1 MHTKNTIS
9 QTISN
14 RMLLAVLLFIVA
26 AIFSHSV
33 YAQNE
38 KLDTAL
44 LEKIC
49 HEVMDKYLDEVSED
63 DLVKWGIDGILSH
76 LDPYTD
82 FYTLDRVDQLH
93 SITTG
98 EYEGVGLYL
107 DVQDGKIVVT
117 QPIENS
123 PASRAGI
130 LPGDVIT
137 AINGQKI
144 TGYNLKQ
151 TSALVRGEK
160 GTMVLLEIER
170 LGEPSLLK
178 FKVIR
183 EKIEIQDI
191 PFSGTVS
198 EGIGY
203 IRLKHF
209 SQKAVSAVEKALVD
223 FRKRR
228 ISRIIL
234 DLRDNPGGLLSTAVG
249 VTDLFAEK
257 GSLIVST
264 KGRKNAYTNKHKARR
279 RPIIHNA
286 SLIVLVNKSSASAA
300 EIVAGAIQDLDLGLV
315 AGQQTFGKG
324 LVQTV
329 LYPSGIMAMK
339 MTTAKYFTPSGR
351 SIQGKEYH
359 REGSELTSTEIIPGN
374 GEFQTAAGRPV
385 FEDGGILPDLVL
397 KVPEWS
403 DQVNYLNKRSMFLKF
418 AVKYV
423 ASNNSLPIIIETTDE
438 IKSEFQTFLEK
449 QNFNYPAE
457 GAEKLSELIELA
469 EKYKMDDRVLTLLKE
484 AQLHYKNPKIEFDMS
499 DTGIDYF
506 LEREINWVHSGER
519 GRIAATIDNDSEL
532 QEAISI
538 LSDKDKYRRY
548 LHTQTLTKSPEKEK
562 R

>member
-1 MHTKNTIS
+1 MYTSLTIS
-9 QTISN
+9 RTFLGRI
-14 RMLLAVLLFIVA
+14 LLTVQLFLII
-26 AIFSHSV
+26 AIFPPSV
-33 YAQNE
+33 YAQSD

-49 HEVMDKYLDEVSED
+49 HEVMDKYLDEVSEG

-82 FYTLDRVDQLH
+82 YYTLDRLDQLH

-107 DVQDGKIVVT
+107 DIQDDKVVVT

-123 PASRAGI
+123 PATRAGI
-130 LPGDVIT
+130 MPGDVII
-137 AINGQKI
+137 AIDDQKI
-144 TGYNLKQ
+144 AGYNLKQ

-160 GTMVLLEIER
+160 GSLVILEIER
-170 LGEPSLLK
+170 TGESHTLT
-178 FKVIR
+178 FEVIR
-183 EKIEIQDI
+183 EKIEIKDI
-191 PFSGTVS
+191 PFSGIIS

-203 IRLKHF
+203 IRLMHF
-209 SQKAVSAVEKALVD
+209 SQKAVGEVEKALVD

-257 GSLIVST
+257 GDLIVST
-264 KGRKNAYTNKHKARR
+264 KGRKNAYTNKHLARR
-279 RPIIHNA
+279 RPIIQNA
-286 SLIVLVNKSSASAA
+286 SLLVLVNKSSASAA

-315 AGQQTFGKG
+315 VGQRTFGKG

-339 MTTAKYFTPSGR
+339 MTTARYFTPSGR

-359 REGSELTSTEIIPGN
+359 RDGSELTSTEIMPGN
-374 GEFQTAAGRPV
+374 GVFQTAAGRPV
-385 FEDGGILPDLVL
+385 FEDGGILPDIEL
-397 KVPEWS
+397 KAPEWS

-418 AVKYV
+418 AVNYV
-423 ASNNSLPIIIETTDE
+423 ASNNSLPIIVETTDE
-438 IKSEFQTFLEK
+438 IKSEFRAFLEK
-449 QNFNYPAE
+449 QNFNYLE
-457 GAEKLSELIELA
+457 EESEKVSELIEMA
-469 EKYKMDDRVLTLLKE
+469 EKSKMDDRILSLLRE
-484 AQLHYKNPKIEFDMS
+484 IQNHYKNPKNELNLS
-499 DTGIDYF
+499 DPGIDYF
-506 LEREINWVHSGER
+506 LEREINWVHNGER
-519 GRIAATIDNDSEL
+519 GRIAATFDNDSEI
-532 QEAISI
+532 QEAILM
-538 LSDKDKYRRY
+538 LSDRDTYRRN
-548 LHTQTLTKSPEKEK
+548 LQNETITKRSEIEK